1 MAKTRAEQTSQREL
15 VKPSAVA
22 AARAAALF
30 VAPLQPSEAPTL
42 DQVRRVVA
50 TAGRRASAATCLS
63 RADAEDI
70 SR

>member
-1 MAKTRAEQTSQREL
+1 MAKTRAEQT
-15 VKPSAVA
+15 
-22 AARAAALF
+22 
-30 VAPLQPSEAPTL
+30 EAPTP

-50 TAGRRASAATCLS
+50 TAGRRAYAATCLS